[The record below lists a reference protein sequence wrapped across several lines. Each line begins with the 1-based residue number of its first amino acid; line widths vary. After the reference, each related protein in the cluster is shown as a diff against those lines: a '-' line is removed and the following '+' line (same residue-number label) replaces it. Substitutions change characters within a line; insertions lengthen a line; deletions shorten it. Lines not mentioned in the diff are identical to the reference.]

1 MNKRNFYD
9 LLSKE
14 YDTKYSNRL
23 NQVMRKEEV
32 KLLKNLPL
40 GLTLDIGCGTG
51 YHSKILKEI
60 GHSVVSADI
69 SLEMVKKAKSM
80 QNGNFFIVADVE
92 KLPFKE
98 DVFDNV
104 VSIFGAL
111 NHANM
116 NNFKL
121 NLNSC
126 LRRDGT
132 LIFTVGN
139 IYNIHWILKSIKQG
153 KNPMVAIKKR
163 KGKIS
168 INLDGKKISVRIRY
182 YSIKELQNMFKDYS
196 LKIGSLY
203 PKLTFLPIING
214 FGRYIVLI
222 GKKSF

>member
-80 QNGNFFIVADVE
+80 QNGDFFIVADVE

-98 DVFDNV
+98 DAFDNV

-116 NNFKL
+116 TILNKFKL
-121 NLNSC
+121 
-126 LRRDGT
+126 
-132 LIFTVGN
+132 
-139 IYNIHWILKSIKQG
+139 W
-153 KNPMVAIKKR
+153 
-163 KGKIS
+163 
-168 INLDGKKISVRIRY
+168 
-182 YSIKELQNMFKDYS
+182 FK
-196 LKIGSLY
+196 
-203 PKLTFLPIING
+203 T
-214 FGRYIVLI
+214 
-222 GKKSF
+222 